1 MANQKIVIDARIDRK
16 AAQADLKALKAD
28 VANTA
33 KQIASLDRQITT
45 ASNKHLKLADDL
57 KTAQEAAASTQEAI
71 EEIGR
76 KIDLSKQYE
85 ALRGQNEEL
94 TATLSNQ
101 DQTVERLTADYKAFL
116 AARDKMGD
124 NFTPEQAAASE
135 AVNANYKSR
144 IAAAQT
150 AADATAAQLE
160 QVNQQM
166 DALHNQGVGMTDPED
181 VKRLE
186 ALNAQLDKQKAK
198 AAAVDEA
205 YKKQSA
211 TVAGLQNQQAALTA
225 TLQSQQAAVSR
236 QQKLAGSLP
245 TASSSKSG
253 DGAITT
259 TTQRIKAASKAAT
272 YFGSR
277 LRQLVVGALIFN
289 LISKALTTLVNGM
302 GTAILKTNGV
312 QQAFAQLKGSAATAA
327 AGLASALAPVITWL
341 INLINSLL
349 NAFIR
354 LISLI
359 TGKSIGAMKKQ
370 GKAISATGSAAKKA
384 SGELAKFDELDVL
397 NKNDSGGGGGSGISP
412 DFSGIDESVNAL
424 SDRMKELLD
433 KFKEGFKKGFGDAG
447 EGLKNIKDD
456 LAKIGAILKEI
467 WTDPEVSAAVKRFT
481 DTCAYALGEVVG
493 AAASIGVSIA
503 ENLVGGLARYLE
515 RNKEFLK
522 GILANAFNLGADIVG
537 LFGDFAAAVAV
548 VFRSLGSE
556 GAKQLTS
563 GFIGIF
569 ANSALGMV
577 QTMEQIG
584 YALAKPLMQPFIDN
598 AEKIREVFSNFF
610 AAIAPFFV
618 GISDGIANFY
628 AALGNLYNEVIRPL
642 IDGLAEFNSSILGSL
657 LDKLNAFLESLTG
670 LADPLHSVG
679 EAIGFLVGA
688 FGTAFAVVS
697 AGAAVFGVLKTAVSL
712 AAAAFGGL
720 QAAAGLVSAAVGFLA
735 SPFGIAVAAI
745 GAAIAA
751 GVLLYQNWD
760 MAKDKVQGLID
771 TIQPAFAAIKT
782 AALNL
787 ATAVEETWTT
797 YVVPVLDSAKTAI
810 QSLWEIVI
818 QFWEGIVYPII
829 QEIMAVILEL
839 WNDSLKPLWDK
850 ITDLVQ
856 SVIALVQVLCQWVV
870 SIIAA
875 IVQAVLELWNQVLAP
890 LISWLLATFGPVFKD
905 VFNAIGTVVKTIIK
919 VICDKIDMALTALK
933 GIIDFLTG
941 VFKGDWE
948 GAWNAIKQIFF
959 GVFDSLHK
967 KAADVLNGIKER
979 VGNVVQGVKG
989 LVSGLGDL
997 GGAIANKVSSAW
1009 NAVTSGSPAQQSMEA
1024 PLASL
1029 PVPALARG
1037 AVIPPNR
1044 RFLAMLGDQTNG
1056 TNVEAPLETI
1066 QEALAEVLA
1075 AQGGQDI
1082 TIRFAGDLAQL
1093 VRLLNPYIDKENN
1106 RRGARLVSGGVY

>member
-277 LRQLVVGALIFN
+277 LRQLVAGALIFN
-289 LISKALTTLVNGM
+289 LISKALTALVNEM

-312 QQAFAQLKGSAATAA
+312 QKAFAQLKGSAATAA

-359 TGKSIGAMKKQ
+359 TGKSIGVMKKQ

-397 NKNDSGGGGGSGISP
+397 NKNDSGGGGSGISP

-618 GISDGIANFY
+618 SISDGIANFY
-628 AALGNLYNEVIRPL
+628 AALGNLYNEVIKPL

-670 LADPLHSVG
+670 LADPLHIAG

-688 FGTAFAVVS
+688 FG
-697 AGAAVFGVLKTAVSL
+697 
-712 AAAAFGGL
+712 GL
-720 QAAAGLVSAAVGFLA
+720 QVAAGFVSAAVGFLA

-870 SIIAA
+870 AIIAA

-967 KAADVLNGIKER
+967 KAADVLNGIKEL
-979 VGNVVQGVKG
+979 VGNVVQGVKD

-1037 AVIPPNR
+1037 AVIPPNH

>member
-57 KTAQEAAASTQEAI
+57 KIAQEAAASTQEAI

-198 AAAVDEA
+198 AAAVDEE

-302 GTAILKTNGV
+302 STAILKTDGV
-312 QQAFAQLKGSAATAA
+312 RQAFAQLKGSAATAA

-397 NKNDSGGGGGSGISP
+397 NKNDSGGGGSGISP

-628 AALGNLYNEVIRPL
+628 AALGNLYNEVIKPL

-670 LADPLHSVG
+670 LADPLHIAG

-688 FGTAFAVVS
+688 FG
-697 AGAAVFGVLKTAVSL
+697 
-712 AAAAFGGL
+712 GL
-720 QAAAGLVSAAVGFLA
+720 QVAAGFVSAAVGFLA

-870 SIIAA
+870 AIIAA

-967 KAADVLNGIKER
+967 KAADVLNGIKEL
-979 VGNVVQGVKG
+979 VGNVVQGVKD

-1037 AVIPPNR
+1037 AVIPPNH

>member
-135 AVNANYKSR
+135 AVNANYKSC

-272 YFGSR
+272 YFGRR
-277 LRQLVVGALIFN
+277 LRQLVAGALIFN
-289 LISKALTTLVNGM
+289 LISKALTALVNEM

-312 QQAFAQLKGSAATAA
+312 QKAFAQLKGSAATAA

-359 TGKSIGAMKKQ
+359 TGKSIGVMKKQ

-397 NKNDSGGGGGSGISP
+397 NKNDSGGGGSGISP
-412 DFSGIDESVNAL
+412 DFSGIDEIVNAL

-628 AALGNLYNEVIRPL
+628 AALGNLYNEVIKPL

-670 LADPLHSVG
+670 LADPLHIAG

-688 FGTAFAVVS
+688 FG
-697 AGAAVFGVLKTAVSL
+697 
-712 AAAAFGGL
+712 GL
-720 QAAAGLVSAAVGFLA
+720 RVAAGFVSAAVGFLT

-760 MAKDKVQGLID
+760 RVKDKVQGLID

-810 QSLWEIVI
+810 QSLWKIVI
-818 QFWEGIVYPII
+818 QFWEVIVYPII

-870 SIIAA
+870 AIIAA
-875 IVQAVLELWNQVLAP
+875 IVQAGLELWNQVLAP

-919 VICDKIDMALTALK
+919 VICDKIDRALTALK

-979 VGNVVQGVKG
+979 VGNVVQGVKD

-1037 AVIPPNR
+1037 AVIPPNH

>member
-277 LRQLVVGALIFN
+277 LRQLVAGALIFN
-289 LISKALTTLVNGM
+289 LISKALTALVNEM

-397 NKNDSGGGGGSGISP
+397 NKNDSGGGGGGIAP
-412 DFSGIDESVNAL
+412 DFSGIDETANAL

-456 LAKIGAILKEI
+456 LAKIGASLKEI

-628 AALGNLYNEVIRPL
+628 AALGNLYNEVIKPL

-670 LADPLHSVG
+670 LADPLHIAG

-688 FGTAFAVVS
+688 FG
-697 AGAAVFGVLKTAVSL
+697 
-712 AAAAFGGL
+712 GL
-720 QAAAGLVSAAVGFLA
+720 QVAAGFVSAAVGFLA

-870 SIIAA
+870 AIIAA

-967 KAADVLNGIKER
+967 KAADVLNGIKEL
-979 VGNVVQGVKG
+979 VGNVVQGVKD

>member
-277 LRQLVVGALIFN
+277 LRQLVAGALIFN
-289 LISKALTTLVNGM
+289 LISKALTALVNEM

-312 QQAFAQLKGSAATAA
+312 QKAFAQLKGSAATAA

-359 TGKSIGAMKKQ
+359 TGKSIGVMKKQ

-397 NKNDSGGGGGSGISP
+397 NKNDSGGGGSGISP

-628 AALGNLYNEVIRPL
+628 AALGNLYNEVIKPL

-670 LADPLHSVG
+670 LADPLHIAG

-688 FGTAFAVVS
+688 FG
-697 AGAAVFGVLKTAVSL
+697 
-712 AAAAFGGL
+712 GL
-720 QAAAGLVSAAVGFLA
+720 QVAAGFVSAAVGFLA

-870 SIIAA
+870 AIIAA

-967 KAADVLNGIKER
+967 KAADVLNRIKEL
-979 VGNVVQGVKG
+979 VGNVVQGVKD
-989 LVSGLGDL
+989 LVGGLGDL

-1037 AVIPPNR
+1037 AVIPPNH

-1056 TNVEAPLETI
+1056 TNVEAPPETI

-1075 AQGGQDI
+1075 AQGGQNI

>member
-211 TVAGLQNQQAALTA
+211 TVAGLQNQQTALTA

-272 YFGSR
+272 YFGRR

-359 TGKSIGAMKKQ
+359 TGKSIGVMKKQ

-397 NKNDSGGGGGSGISP
+397 NKNDSGGGGSGIAP
-412 DFSGIDESVNAL
+412 DFSGIDETANAL

-481 DTCAYALGEVVG
+481 DTCTYALGEVVG

-628 AALGNLYNEVIRPL
+628 AALGNLYNEVIKPL

-670 LADPLHSVG
+670 LADPLHIAG

-688 FGTAFAVVS
+688 FG
-697 AGAAVFGVLKTAVSL
+697 
-712 AAAAFGGL
+712 GL
-720 QAAAGLVSAAVGFLA
+720 QVAAGFVSAAVGFLT

-771 TIQPAFAAIKT
+771 TIQPVFAAIKT

-870 SIIAA
+870 AIIAA
-875 IVQAVLELWNQVLAP
+875 IVQAVLEFWNQVLAP

-933 GIIDFLTG
+933 GIIDFLTS

-967 KAADVLNGIKER
+967 KAADVLNGIKEL
-979 VGNVVQGVKG
+979 VGNVVQGVKD

-1037 AVIPPNR
+1037 AVIPPNH

>member
-211 TVAGLQNQQAALTA
+211 TVAGLQNQQTALTA

-253 DGAITT
+253 DEAITT

-397 NKNDSGGGGGSGISP
+397 NKNDSGGGGSGISP

-618 GISDGIANFY
+618 GISDGIADFY

-679 EAIGFLVGA
+679 EVIGFLVGA
-688 FGTAFAVVS
+688 FG
-697 AGAAVFGVLKTAVSL
+697 
-712 AAAAFGGL
+712 GL
-720 QAAAGLVSAAVGFLA
+720 QVAAGFVAAAVGFLA

-870 SIIAA
+870 AIIAA

-967 KAADVLNGIKER
+967 KAADVLNGIKEL
-979 VGNVVQGVKG
+979 VGNVVQGVKD

-1037 AVIPPNR
+1037 AVIPPNH

-1075 AQGGQDI
+1075 AQGGQEI

-1093 VRLLNPYIDKENN
+1093 VRLLKPYIDKENN

>member
-277 LRQLVVGALIFN
+277 LRQLVAGALIFN
-289 LISKALTTLVNGM
+289 LISKALTALVNEM

-397 NKNDSGGGGGSGISP
+397 NKNDSGGGGSGISP

-618 GISDGIANFY
+618 GISDGIADFY
-628 AALGNLYNEVIRPL
+628 AALGNLYNEVIKPL

-670 LADPLHSVG
+670 LADPLHIAG

-688 FGTAFAVVS
+688 FG
-697 AGAAVFGVLKTAVSL
+697 
-712 AAAAFGGL
+712 GL
-720 QAAAGLVSAAVGFLA
+720 QVAAGFVSAAVGFLA

-870 SIIAA
+870 AIIAA

-967 KAADVLNGIKER
+967 KAADVLNGIKEL
-979 VGNVVQGVKG
+979 VGNVVQGVKD

-1037 AVIPPNR
+1037 AVIPPNH

-1075 AQGGQDI
+1075 AQGGQEI

-1093 VRLLNPYIDKENN
+1093 VRLLSPYIDKENN

>member
-76 KIDLSKQYE
+76 KIDLSRQYE

-211 TVAGLQNQQAALTA
+211 TVAGLQNQQTALTA

-397 NKNDSGGGGGSGISP
+397 NKNDSGGGGSGISP

-515 RNKEFLK
+515 RNKDFLK

-618 GISDGIANFY
+618 GISDGIADFY
-628 AALGNLYNEVIRPL
+628 AALGNLYNEVIKPL

-670 LADPLHSVG
+670 LADPLHIAG

-688 FGTAFAVVS
+688 FG
-697 AGAAVFGVLKTAVSL
+697 
-712 AAAAFGGL
+712 GL
-720 QAAAGLVSAAVGFLA
+720 QVAAGFVSAAVGFLA

-870 SIIAA
+870 AIIAA

-967 KAADVLNGIKER
+967 KAADVLNGIKEL
-979 VGNVVQGVKG
+979 VGNVVQGVKD

-1037 AVIPPNR
+1037 AVIPPNH

>member
-211 TVAGLQNQQAALTA
+211 TVAGLQNQQTALTA

-253 DGAITT
+253 DEAITT

-289 LISKALTTLVNGM
+289 LISKALTALVNEM

-397 NKNDSGGGGGSGISP
+397 NKNDSGGGGSGISP

-618 GISDGIANFY
+618 GISDGIADFY
-628 AALGNLYNEVIRPL
+628 TALGNLYNEVIKPL
-642 IDGLAEFNSSILGSL
+642 IDGLAEFNSNILGSL

-670 LADPLHSVG
+670 LADPLHIAG

-688 FGTAFAVVS
+688 FG
-697 AGAAVFGVLKTAVSL
+697 
-712 AAAAFGGL
+712 GL
-720 QAAAGLVSAAVGFLA
+720 QVAAGFVSAAVGFLA

-870 SIIAA
+870 AIIAA

-933 GIIDFLTG
+933 GIIDFLTS

-967 KAADVLNGIKER
+967 KAADVLNGIKEL
-979 VGNVVQGVKG
+979 VGNVVQGVKD

-1037 AVIPPNR
+1037 AVIPPNH

>member
-198 AAAVDEA
+198 AAVDEA

-277 LRQLVVGALIFN
+277 LRQLVAGALIFN
-289 LISKALTTLVNGM
+289 LISKALTALVNEM

-312 QQAFAQLKGSAATAA
+312 QKAFAQLKGSAATAA

-359 TGKSIGAMKKQ
+359 TGKSIGVMKKQ

-397 NKNDSGGGGGSGISP
+397 NKNDSGGGGSGISP

-628 AALGNLYNEVIRPL
+628 AALGNLYNEVIKPL

-670 LADPLHSVG
+670 LADPLHIAG

-688 FGTAFAVVS
+688 FG
-697 AGAAVFGVLKTAVSL
+697 
-712 AAAAFGGL
+712 GL
-720 QAAAGLVSAAVGFLA
+720 QVAAGFVSAAVGFLA

-870 SIIAA
+870 AIIAA

-967 KAADVLNGIKER
+967 KAADVLNGIKEL
-979 VGNVVQGVKG
+979 VGNVVQGVKD

-1037 AVIPPNR
+1037 AVIPPNH

>member
-45 ASNKHLKLADDL
+45 ASNTHLKLADDL

-85 ALRGQNEEL
+85 ALRGQNEDL

-277 LRQLVVGALIFN
+277 LRQLVAGALIFN
-289 LISKALTTLVNGM
+289 LISKALTALVNEM

-312 QQAFAQLKGSAATAA
+312 RQAFAQLKGSAATAA

-397 NKNDSGGGGGSGISP
+397 NKNDSGGGGGIAP
-412 DFSGIDESVNAL
+412 DFSGIDETANAL

-670 LADPLHSVG
+670 LADPLHSIG

-760 MAKDKVQGLID
+760 MAKDKVQGLIN
-771 TIQPAFAAIKT
+771 TIQPAFAAIQT

-787 ATAVEETWTT
+787 ATAVEETWAT

-870 SIIAA
+870 AIIAA

-967 KAADVLNGIKER
+967 KAADVLNGIKEL
-979 VGNVVQGVKG
+979 VGNVVQGVKD

-1037 AVIPPNR
+1037 AVIPPNH

>member
-277 LRQLVVGALIFN
+277 LRHLVAGALIFN
-289 LISKALTTLVNGM
+289 LISKALTALVNEM

-312 QQAFAQLKGSAATAA
+312 QKAFAQLKGSAATAA

-359 TGKSIGAMKKQ
+359 TGKSIGVMKKQ

-397 NKNDSGGGGGSGISP
+397 NKNDSGGGGSGISP

-628 AALGNLYNEVIRPL
+628 AALGNLYNEVIKPL

-670 LADPLHSVG
+670 LADPLHIAG

-688 FGTAFAVVS
+688 FG
-697 AGAAVFGVLKTAVSL
+697 
-712 AAAAFGGL
+712 GL
-720 QAAAGLVSAAVGFLA
+720 QVAAGFVSAAVGFLA

-870 SIIAA
+870 AIIAA

-967 KAADVLNGIKER
+967 KAADVLNGIKEL
-979 VGNVVQGVKG
+979 VGNVVQGVKD

-1037 AVIPPNR
+1037 AVIPPNH

>member
-277 LRQLVVGALIFN
+277 LRQLVAGALIFN
-289 LISKALTTLVNGM
+289 LISKALTALVNEM

-349 NAFIR
+349 NTFIR

-397 NKNDSGGGGGSGISP
+397 NKNDSGGGGSGIAP
-412 DFSGIDESVNAL
+412 DFSGIDETANAL

-628 AALGNLYNEVIRPL
+628 AALGNLYNEVIKPL

-670 LADPLHSVG
+670 LADPLHIAG

-688 FGTAFAVVS
+688 FG
-697 AGAAVFGVLKTAVSL
+697 
-712 AAAAFGGL
+712 GL
-720 QAAAGLVSAAVGFLA
+720 QVAAGFVSAAVGFLA

-760 MAKDKVQGLID
+760 MVKDKVQGLID

-870 SIIAA
+870 AIIAA

-967 KAADVLNGIKER
+967 KAADVLNGIKEL
-979 VGNVVQGVKG
+979 VGNVVQGVKD

-1037 AVIPPNR
+1037 AVIPPNH

>member
-277 LRQLVVGALIFN
+277 LRQLVAGALIFN
-289 LISKALTTLVNGM
+289 LISKALTALVNEM

-397 NKNDSGGGGGSGISP
+397 NKNDSGGGGSGIAP
-412 DFSGIDESVNAL
+412 DFSGIDETANAL

-522 GILANAFNLGADIVG
+522 GILANAFNLGADIAG

-628 AALGNLYNEVIRPL
+628 AALGNLYNEVIKPL

-679 EAIGFLVGA
+679 EVIGFLVGA
-688 FGTAFAVVS
+688 FG
-697 AGAAVFGVLKTAVSL
+697 
-712 AAAAFGGL
+712 GL
-720 QAAAGLVSAAVGFLA
+720 QVAAGFVSAAVGFLA

-870 SIIAA
+870 AIIAA

-967 KAADVLNGIKER
+967 KAADVLNGIKEL
-979 VGNVVQGVKG
+979 VGNVVQGVKD
-989 LVSGLGDL
+989 LVGGLGDL

-1037 AVIPPNR
+1037 AVIPPNH

>member
-198 AAAVDEA
+198 AAVVDEA

-277 LRQLVVGALIFN
+277 LRQLVAGALIFN
-289 LISKALTTLVNGM
+289 LISKALTALVNEM

-312 QQAFAQLKGSAATAA
+312 QKAFAQLKGSAATAA

-359 TGKSIGAMKKQ
+359 TGKSIGVMKKQ

-397 NKNDSGGGGGSGISP
+397 NKNDSGGGGSGISP

-628 AALGNLYNEVIRPL
+628 AALGNLYNEVIKPL

-670 LADPLHSVG
+670 LADPLHIAG

-688 FGTAFAVVS
+688 FG
-697 AGAAVFGVLKTAVSL
+697 
-712 AAAAFGGL
+712 GL
-720 QAAAGLVSAAVGFLA
+720 QVAAGFVSAAVGFLA

-870 SIIAA
+870 AIIAA

-967 KAADVLNGIKER
+967 KAADVLNGIKEL
-979 VGNVVQGVKG
+979 VGNVVQGVKD

-1037 AVIPPNR
+1037 AVIPPNH

>member
-277 LRQLVVGALIFN
+277 LRQLVAGALIFN
-289 LISKALTTLVNGM
+289 LISKALTALVNEM

-312 QQAFAQLKGSAATAA
+312 QKAFAQLKGSAATAA

-359 TGKSIGAMKKQ
+359 TGKSIGVMKKQ

-397 NKNDSGGGGGSGISP
+397 NKNDSGGGGSGISP

-628 AALGNLYNEVIRPL
+628 AALGNLYNEVIKPL

-670 LADPLHSVG
+670 LADPLHIAG

-688 FGTAFAVVS
+688 FG
-697 AGAAVFGVLKTAVSL
+697 
-712 AAAAFGGL
+712 GL
-720 QAAAGLVSAAVGFLA
+720 QVAAGFVSAAVGFLA

-870 SIIAA
+870 AIIAA

-967 KAADVLNGIKER
+967 KAADVLNGIKEL
-979 VGNVVQGVKG
+979 VGNVVQGVKD

-1037 AVIPPNR
+1037 AVIPPNH

>member
-211 TVAGLQNQQAALTA
+211 TVAGLQNQQTTLTA

-253 DGAITT
+253 DEAITT

-302 GTAILKTNGV
+302 GTAILKTDGV
-312 QQAFAQLKGSAATAA
+312 RQAFAQLKGSAATAA

-397 NKNDSGGGGGSGISP
+397 NKNDSGGGGSGISP

-456 LAKIGAILKEI
+456 LAKIGALLKEI

-628 AALGNLYNEVIRPL
+628 AALGNLYNEVIKPL

-670 LADPLHSVG
+670 LADPLHIAG

-688 FGTAFAVVS
+688 FG
-697 AGAAVFGVLKTAVSL
+697 
-712 AAAAFGGL
+712 GL
-720 QAAAGLVSAAVGFLA
+720 QVAARFVSAAVGFLA

-870 SIIAA
+870 AIIAA

-919 VICDKIDMALTALK
+919 KICDKIDMALTALK

-979 VGNVVQGVKG
+979 VGNVVQGVKD

-1037 AVIPPNR
+1037 AVIPPNH

>member
-94 TATLSNQ
+94 TATLSSQ

-211 TVAGLQNQQAALTA
+211 TVAGLQNQQTTLTA

-253 DGAITT
+253 DEAITT

-302 GTAILKTNGV
+302 GTAILKTDGV
-312 QQAFAQLKGSAATAA
+312 RQAFAQLKGSAATAA

-397 NKNDSGGGGGSGISP
+397 NKNDSGGGGSGISP

-456 LAKIGAILKEI
+456 LAKIGALLKEI

-628 AALGNLYNEVIRPL
+628 AALGNLYNEVIKPL

-670 LADPLHSVG
+670 LADPLHIAG

-688 FGTAFAVVS
+688 FG
-697 AGAAVFGVLKTAVSL
+697 
-712 AAAAFGGL
+712 GL
-720 QAAAGLVSAAVGFLA
+720 QVAAGFVSAAVGFLA

-771 TIQPAFAAIKT
+771 AIQPAFAAIKT

-870 SIIAA
+870 AIIAA

-967 KAADVLNGIKER
+967 KAADVLNGIKEL
-979 VGNVVQGVKG
+979 VGNVVQGVKD

-1037 AVIPPNR
+1037 AVIPPNH

-1075 AQGGQDI
+1075 AQGGQEI

>member
-211 TVAGLQNQQAALTA
+211 TVAGLQNQQTALTA

-397 NKNDSGGGGGSGISP
+397 NKNDSGGGGSGISP

-537 LFGDFAAAVAV
+537 MFGDFAAAVAV

-628 AALGNLYNEVIRPL
+628 AALGNLYNEVIKPL

-670 LADPLHSVG
+670 LADPLHIAG

-688 FGTAFAVVS
+688 FG
-697 AGAAVFGVLKTAVSL
+697 
-712 AAAAFGGL
+712 GL
-720 QAAAGLVSAAVGFLA
+720 QVAAGFVSAAVGFLA

-760 MAKDKVQGLID
+760 MVKDKVQGLID

-870 SIIAA
+870 AIIAA

-967 KAADVLNGIKER
+967 KAADVLNGIKEL
-979 VGNVVQGVKG
+979 VGNVVQGVKD
-989 LVSGLGDL
+989 LVNGLGDL

-1037 AVIPPNR
+1037 AVIPPNH

>member
-1 MANQKIVIDARIDRK
+1 M
-16 AAQADLKALKAD
+16 
-28 VANTA
+28 
-33 KQIASLDRQITT
+33 
-45 ASNKHLKLADDL
+45 
-57 KTAQEAAASTQEAI
+57 
-71 EEIGR
+71 
-76 KIDLSKQYE
+76 
-85 ALRGQNEEL
+85 
-94 TATLSNQ
+94 
-101 DQTVERLTADYKAFL
+101 
-116 AARDKMGD
+116 
-124 NFTPEQAAASE
+124 
-135 AVNANYKSR
+135 
-144 IAAAQT
+144 
-150 AADATAAQLE
+150 
-160 QVNQQM
+160 
-166 DALHNQGVGMTDPED
+166 
-181 VKRLE
+181 
-186 ALNAQLDKQKAK
+186 
-198 AAAVDEA
+198 
-205 YKKQSA
+205 
-211 TVAGLQNQQAALTA
+211 
-225 TLQSQQAAVSR
+225 
-236 QQKLAGSLP
+236 
-245 TASSSKSG
+245 
-253 DGAITT
+253 
-259 TTQRIKAASKAAT
+259 
-272 YFGSR
+272 
-277 LRQLVVGALIFN
+277 VGALIFN

-312 QQAFAQLKGSAATAA
+312 RQAFAQLKGSAATAA

-397 NKNDSGGGGGSGISP
+397 NKNDSGGGGSGISP

-628 AALGNLYNEVIRPL
+628 AALGNLYNEVIKPL

-670 LADPLHSVG
+670 LADPLHIAG
-679 EAIGFLVGA
+679 EAIGSLVGA
-688 FGTAFAVVS
+688 FG
-697 AGAAVFGVLKTAVSL
+697 
-712 AAAAFGGL
+712 GL
-720 QAAAGLVSAAVGFLA
+720 QVAAGFVSAAVGFLA

-870 SIIAA
+870 AIIAA

-933 GIIDFLTG
+933 GIIDFLTS

-979 VGNVVQGVKG
+979 VGNVVQGVKD

-1037 AVIPPNR
+1037 AVIPPNH

>member
-57 KTAQEAAASTQEAI
+57 KTAQEATASTQEAI

-211 TVAGLQNQQAALTA
+211 TVAGLQNQQTTLTA

-253 DGAITT
+253 DEAITT

-277 LRQLVVGALIFN
+277 LRQLVAGALIFN
-289 LISKALTTLVNGM
+289 LISKALTALVNEM

-397 NKNDSGGGGGSGISP
+397 NKNDSGGGGSGIAP
-412 DFSGIDESVNAL
+412 DFSGIDETANAL

-618 GISDGIANFY
+618 GISDGIADFY
-628 AALGNLYNEVIRPL
+628 AALGNLYNEVIKPL

-679 EAIGFLVGA
+679 EVIGFLVGA
-688 FGTAFAVVS
+688 FG
-697 AGAAVFGVLKTAVSL
+697 
-712 AAAAFGGL
+712 GL
-720 QAAAGLVSAAVGFLA
+720 QVAAGFVSAAVGFLA

-760 MAKDKVQGLID
+760 MVKDKVQGLID

-870 SIIAA
+870 AIIAA

-933 GIIDFLTG
+933 GIIDFLTS

-967 KAADVLNGIKER
+967 KAADVLNGIKEL
-979 VGNVVQGVKG
+979 VGNVVQGVKD
-989 LVSGLGDL
+989 LVGGLGDL

-1037 AVIPPNR
+1037 AVIPPNH

-1075 AQGGQDI
+1075 AQGGQEI

>member
-277 LRQLVVGALIFN
+277 LRQLVAGALIFN
-289 LISKALTTLVNGM
+289 LISKALTALVNEM

-354 LISLI
+354 LISFI

-397 NKNDSGGGGGSGISP
+397 NKNDSGGGGSGIAP
-412 DFSGIDESVNAL
+412 DFSGIDETANAL

-522 GILANAFNLGADIVG
+522 GILANAFNLGADIAG

-628 AALGNLYNEVIRPL
+628 AALGNLYNEVIKPL

-679 EAIGFLVGA
+679 EVIGFLVGA
-688 FGTAFAVVS
+688 FG
-697 AGAAVFGVLKTAVSL
+697 
-712 AAAAFGGL
+712 GL
-720 QAAAGLVSAAVGFLA
+720 QVAAGFVSAAVGFLA

-870 SIIAA
+870 AIIAA

-933 GIIDFLTG
+933 GIIDFLTS

-967 KAADVLNGIKER
+967 KAADVLNGIKEL
-979 VGNVVQGVKG
+979 VGNVVQGVKD
-989 LVSGLGDL
+989 LVGGLGDL

-1037 AVIPPNR
+1037 AVIPPNH

-1082 TIRFAGDLAQL
+1082 TIHFAGDLAQL

>member
-397 NKNDSGGGGGSGISP
+397 NKNDSGGGGSGIAP
-412 DFSGIDESVNAL
+412 DFSGIDETANAL

-584 YALAKPLMQPFIDN
+584 YALTKPLMQPFIDN

-628 AALGNLYNEVIRPL
+628 AALGNLYNEVIKPL

-670 LADPLHSVG
+670 LADPLHIAG

-688 FGTAFAVVS
+688 FG
-697 AGAAVFGVLKTAVSL
+697 
-712 AAAAFGGL
+712 GL
-720 QAAAGLVSAAVGFLA
+720 QVAAGFVSAAVGFLA

-870 SIIAA
+870 AIIAA

-967 KAADVLNGIKER
+967 KAADVLNGIKEL
-979 VGNVVQGVKG
+979 VGNVVQGVKD
-989 LVSGLGDL
+989 LVNGLGDL

-1037 AVIPPNR
+1037 AVIPPNH

>member
-211 TVAGLQNQQAALTA
+211 TVAGLQNQQTALTA

-253 DGAITT
+253 DEAITT

-397 NKNDSGGGGGSGISP
+397 NKNDSGGGGSGISP

-503 ENLVGGLARYLE
+503 EKLVGGLARYLE

-577 QTMEQIG
+577 QTREQIG

-618 GISDGIANFY
+618 GISDGIADFY
-628 AALGNLYNEVIRPL
+628 AALGNLYNEVIKPL

-688 FGTAFAVVS
+688 FAV
-697 AGAAVFGVLKTAVSL
+697 
-712 AAAAFGGL
+712 
-720 QAAAGLVSAAVGFLA
+720 VSAAVGLLA

-870 SIIAA
+870 AIIAA

-979 VGNVVQGVKG
+979 VGNVVQGVKD
-989 LVSGLGDL
+989 LVNGLGDL

>member
-277 LRQLVVGALIFN
+277 LRQLVAGALIFN
-289 LISKALTTLVNGM
+289 LISKALTALVNEM

-312 QQAFAQLKGSAATAA
+312 QKAFAQLKGSAATAA

-359 TGKSIGAMKKQ
+359 TGKSIGVMKKQ

-397 NKNDSGGGGGSGISP
+397 NKNDSGGGGSGISP

-628 AALGNLYNEVIRPL
+628 AALGNLYNEVIKPL

-670 LADPLHSVG
+670 LADPLHIAG

-688 FGTAFAVVS
+688 FG
-697 AGAAVFGVLKTAVSL
+697 
-712 AAAAFGGL
+712 GL
-720 QAAAGLVSAAVGFLA
+720 QVAAGFVSAAVGFLA

-870 SIIAA
+870 AIIAT

-967 KAADVLNGIKER
+967 KAADVLNGIKEL
-979 VGNVVQGVKG
+979 VGNVVQGVKD

-1037 AVIPPNR
+1037 AVIPPNH

>member
-57 KTAQEAAASTQEAI
+57 KTAQEAAASTQKAI

-211 TVAGLQNQQAALTA
+211 TVAGLQNQQTALTA

-253 DGAITT
+253 DEAITT

-397 NKNDSGGGGGSGISP
+397 NKNDSGGGGSGIAP
-412 DFSGIDESVNAL
+412 DFSGIDETANAL

-628 AALGNLYNEVIRPL
+628 AALGNLYNEVIKPL

-670 LADPLHSVG
+670 LADPLHIAG

-688 FGTAFAVVS
+688 FG
-697 AGAAVFGVLKTAVSL
+697 
-712 AAAAFGGL
+712 GL
-720 QAAAGLVSAAVGFLA
+720 QVAAGFVSAAVGFLA

-870 SIIAA
+870 AIIAA

-967 KAADVLNGIKER
+967 KAADVLNGIKEL
-979 VGNVVQGVKG
+979 VGNVVQGVKD

-1037 AVIPPNR
+1037 AVIPPNH

>member
-277 LRQLVVGALIFN
+277 LRQLVAGALIFN
-289 LISKALTTLVNGM
+289 LISKALTALVNEM

-397 NKNDSGGGGGSGISP
+397 NKNDSGGGGSGIAP
-412 DFSGIDESVNAL
+412 DFSGIDETANAL

-522 GILANAFNLGADIVG
+522 GILANAFNLGADIAG

-628 AALGNLYNEVIRPL
+628 AALGNLYNEVIKPL

-679 EAIGFLVGA
+679 EVIGFLVGA
-688 FGTAFAVVS
+688 FG
-697 AGAAVFGVLKTAVSL
+697 
-712 AAAAFGGL
+712 GL
-720 QAAAGLVSAAVGFLA
+720 QVAAGFVSAAVGFLA

-870 SIIAA
+870 AIIAA

-933 GIIDFLTG
+933 GIIDFLTS

-967 KAADVLNGIKER
+967 KAADVLNGIKEL
-979 VGNVVQGVKG
+979 VGNVVQGVKD
-989 LVSGLGDL
+989 LVGGLGDL

-1037 AVIPPNR
+1037 AVIPPNH

-1075 AQGGQDI
+1075 AQGGQEI

-1093 VRLLNPYIDKENN
+1093 VRLLSPYIDKENN

>member
-277 LRQLVVGALIFN
+277 LRQLVAGALIFN
-289 LISKALTTLVNGM
+289 LISKALTALVNEM

-397 NKNDSGGGGGSGISP
+397 NKNDSGGGGSGISP

-456 LAKIGAILKEI
+456 LAKIGALLKEI

-610 AAIAPFFV
+610 AAIAPFLWV
-618 GISDGIANFY
+618 SRMASRTSTRHSGTCTT
-628 AALGNLYNEVIRPL
+628 R
-642 IDGLAEFNSSILGSL
+642 SSSL
-657 LDKLNAFLESLTG
+657 
-670 LADPLHSVG
+670 
-679 EAIGFLVGA
+679 
-688 FGTAFAVVS
+688 
-697 AGAAVFGVLKTAVSL
+697 
-712 AAAAFGGL
+712 
-720 QAAAGLVSAAVGFLA
+720 
-735 SPFGIAVAAI
+735 
-745 GAAIAA
+745 
-751 GVLLYQNWD
+751 
-760 MAKDKVQGLID
+760 
-771 TIQPAFAAIKT
+771 
-782 AALNL
+782 
-787 ATAVEETWTT
+787 
-797 YVVPVLDSAKTAI
+797 
-810 QSLWEIVI
+810 
-818 QFWEGIVYPII
+818 
-829 QEIMAVILEL
+829 
-839 WNDSLKPLWDK
+839 
-850 ITDLVQ
+850 
-856 SVIALVQVLCQWVV
+856 
-870 SIIAA
+870 
-875 IVQAVLELWNQVLAP
+875 
-890 LISWLLATFGPVFKD
+890 
-905 VFNAIGTVVKTIIK
+905 
-919 VICDKIDMALTALK
+919 
-933 GIIDFLTG
+933 
-941 VFKGDWE
+941 
-948 GAWNAIKQIFF
+948 
-959 GVFDSLHK
+959 
-967 KAADVLNGIKER
+967 
-979 VGNVVQGVKG
+979 
-989 LVSGLGDL
+989 
-997 GGAIANKVSSAW
+997 
-1009 NAVTSGSPAQQSMEA
+1009 
-1024 PLASL
+1024 
-1029 PVPALARG
+1029 
-1037 AVIPPNR
+1037 
-1044 RFLAMLGDQTNG
+1044 
-1056 TNVEAPLETI
+1056 
-1066 QEALAEVLA
+1066 
-1075 AQGGQDI
+1075 
-1082 TIRFAGDLAQL
+1082 
-1093 VRLLNPYIDKENN
+1093 
-1106 RRGARLVSGGVY
+1106 

>member
-277 LRQLVVGALIFN
+277 LRQLVAGALIFN
-289 LISKALTTLVNGM
+289 LISKALTALVNEM

-312 QQAFAQLKGSAATAA
+312 QKAFAQLKGSAATAA

-359 TGKSIGAMKKQ
+359 TGKSIGVMKKQ

-397 NKNDSGGGGGSGISP
+397 NKNDSGGGGSGISP

-628 AALGNLYNEVIRPL
+628 AALGNLYNEVIKPL

-670 LADPLHSVG
+670 LADPLHIAG

-688 FGTAFAVVS
+688 FG
-697 AGAAVFGVLKTAVSL
+697 
-712 AAAAFGGL
+712 GL
-720 QAAAGLVSAAVGFLA
+720 QVAAGFVSAAVGFLA

-870 SIIAA
+870 AIIAA

-979 VGNVVQGVKG
+979 VGNVVQGVKD

-1037 AVIPPNR
+1037 AVIPPNH

>member
-277 LRQLVVGALIFN
+277 LRQLVAGALIFN
-289 LISKALTTLVNGM
+289 LISKALTALVNEM

-397 NKNDSGGGGGSGISP
+397 NKNDSGGGGSGISP

-569 ANSALGMV
+569 ANSALGLV
-577 QTMEQIG
+577 QTVEQIG

-618 GISDGIANFY
+618 GISDGIADFY
-628 AALGNLYNEVIRPL
+628 AALGNLYNEVIKPL

-688 FGTAFAVVS
+688 LAV
-697 AGAAVFGVLKTAVSL
+697 
-712 AAAAFGGL
+712 
-720 QAAAGLVSAAVGFLA
+720 VSAAVGFLA

-771 TIQPAFAAIKT
+771 AIQPAFAAIKT

-967 KAADVLNGIKER
+967 KAADVLNGIKEL
-979 VGNVVQGVKG
+979 VGNVVQGVKD

>member
-277 LRQLVVGALIFN
+277 LRQLVAGALIFN

-397 NKNDSGGGGGSGISP
+397 NKNDSGGGGSGISP

-628 AALGNLYNEVIRPL
+628 AALGNLYNEVIKPL

-670 LADPLHSVG
+670 LADPLHIAG

-688 FGTAFAVVS
+688 FG
-697 AGAAVFGVLKTAVSL
+697 
-712 AAAAFGGL
+712 GL
-720 QAAAGLVSAAVGFLA
+720 QVAAGFVSAAVGFLA

-870 SIIAA
+870 AIIAA

-967 KAADVLNGIKER
+967 KAADVLNGIKEL
-979 VGNVVQGVKG
+979 VGNVVQGVKD

-1009 NAVTSGSPAQQSMEA
+1009 SAVTSGSPAQQSMEA

>member
-277 LRQLVVGALIFN
+277 LRQLVAGALIFN
-289 LISKALTTLVNGM
+289 LISKALTALVNEM

-397 NKNDSGGGGGSGISP
+397 NKNDSGGGGSGIAP
-412 DFSGIDESVNAL
+412 DFSGIDETANAL

-522 GILANAFNLGADIVG
+522 GILANAFNLGADIAG

-577 QTMEQIG
+577 QTMEQIR

-628 AALGNLYNEVIRPL
+628 AALGNLYNEVIKPL

-679 EAIGFLVGA
+679 EVIGFLVGA
-688 FGTAFAVVS
+688 FG
-697 AGAAVFGVLKTAVSL
+697 
-712 AAAAFGGL
+712 GL
-720 QAAAGLVSAAVGFLA
+720 QVAAGFVSAAVGFLA

-870 SIIAA
+870 AIIAA

-890 LISWLLATFGPVFKD
+890 LISWLLATFGPVFKN

-979 VGNVVQGVKG
+979 VGNVVQGVKD

-1037 AVIPPNR
+1037 AVIPPNH

>member
-277 LRQLVVGALIFN
+277 LRQLVAGALIFN
-289 LISKALTTLVNGM
+289 LISKALTALVNEM

-312 QQAFAQLKGSAATAA
+312 QKAFAQLKGSAATAA

-359 TGKSIGAMKKQ
+359 TGKSIGVMKKQ

-397 NKNDSGGGGGSGISP
+397 NKNDSGGGGSGISP

-537 LFGDFAAAVAV
+537 LFGDYAAAVAV

-628 AALGNLYNEVIRPL
+628 AALGNLYNEVIKPL

-670 LADPLHSVG
+670 LADPLHIAG

-688 FGTAFAVVS
+688 FG
-697 AGAAVFGVLKTAVSL
+697 
-712 AAAAFGGL
+712 GL
-720 QAAAGLVSAAVGFLA
+720 QVAAGFVSAAVGFLA

-870 SIIAA
+870 AIIAA

-967 KAADVLNGIKER
+967 KAADVLNGIKEL
-979 VGNVVQGVKG
+979 VGNVVQGVKD

-1037 AVIPPNR
+1037 AVIPPNH

>member
-101 DQTVERLTADYKAFL
+101 DQTVERLTADYKSFL

-135 AVNANYKSR
+135 AVNADYKAR

-277 LRQLVVGALIFN
+277 LRQLVAGALIFN
-289 LISKALTTLVNGM
+289 LISKALTALVNEM

-397 NKNDSGGGGGSGISP
+397 NKNDSGGGGSGISP

-577 QTMEQIG
+577 QTVEQIG

-628 AALGNLYNEVIRPL
+628 AALGNLYNEVIKPL

-688 FGTAFAVVS
+688 FGTAFAVAS
-697 AGAAVFGVLKTAVSL
+697 AGAAVFGL

-720 QAAAGLVSAAVGFLA
+720 QAAAGLASAAVGFLA

-810 QSLWEIVI
+810 QNLWEIII

-850 ITDLVQ
+850 IAALVQ

-870 SIIAA
+870 AIIAA

-933 GIIDFLTG
+933 GIIDFLTS

-948 GAWNAIKQIFF
+948 GAWNAVKEIFF

-967 KAADVLNGIKER
+967 KAADVLNGIKEL
-979 VGNVVQGVKG
+979 VGNVVQGVKD

-1037 AVIPPNR
+1037 AVIPPNH

-1075 AQGGQDI
+1075 AQGGQEI

>member
-198 AAAVDEA
+198 AAVVDEA

-277 LRQLVVGALIFN
+277 LRQLVAGALIFN
-289 LISKALTTLVNGM
+289 LISKALTALVNEM

-312 QQAFAQLKGSAATAA
+312 QKAFAQLKGSAATAA

-359 TGKSIGAMKKQ
+359 TGKSIGVMKKQ

-397 NKNDSGGGGGSGISP
+397 NKNDSGGGGSGISP

-628 AALGNLYNEVIRPL
+628 AALWNLYNEVIKPL

-670 LADPLHSVG
+670 LADPLHSAG

-688 FGTAFAVVS
+688 FG
-697 AGAAVFGVLKTAVSL
+697 
-712 AAAAFGGL
+712 GL
-720 QAAAGLVSAAVGFLA
+720 QVAAGLVSAAVGFLA

-967 KAADVLNGIKER
+967 KAADVLNGIKEL
-979 VGNVVQGVKG
+979 VGNVVQGVKD

-1037 AVIPPNR
+1037 AVIPPNH

>member
-211 TVAGLQNQQAALTA
+211 TVAGLQNQQTALTA

-253 DGAITT
+253 DEAITT

-277 LRQLVVGALIFN
+277 LRQLAVGALIFN

-397 NKNDSGGGGGSGISP
+397 NKNDSGGGGSGISP

-569 ANSALGMV
+569 ANSALGRV

-618 GISDGIANFY
+618 GISDGIADFY
-628 AALGNLYNEVIRPL
+628 AALGNLYNEVIKPL

-688 FGTAFAVVS
+688 FAV
-697 AGAAVFGVLKTAVSL
+697 
-712 AAAAFGGL
+712 
-720 QAAAGLVSAAVGFLA
+720 VSAAVGLLA

-870 SIIAA
+870 AIIAT

-890 LISWLLATFGPVFKD
+890 LISWLLATFGPVFKG

-967 KAADVLNGIKER
+967 KAADVLKGIKER
-979 VGNVVQGVKG
+979 VGNVVQGVKD
-989 LVSGLGDL
+989 LVNGLGDL

-1037 AVIPPNR
+1037 AVIPPNH

>member
-211 TVAGLQNQQAALTA
+211 TVAGLQNQQTTLTA

-253 DGAITT
+253 DEAITT

-277 LRQLVVGALIFN
+277 LRQLVVGAQIFN

-302 GTAILKTNGV
+302 GTAILKTDGV
-312 QQAFAQLKGSAATAA
+312 RQAFAQLKGSAATAA

-397 NKNDSGGGGGSGISP
+397 NKNDSGGGGSGISP

-456 LAKIGAILKEI
+456 LAKIGALLKEI

-577 QTMEQIG
+577 QTMAQIG
-584 YALAKPLMQPFIDN
+584 YALAKPLLQPFIDN

-628 AALGNLYNEVIRPL
+628 AALGNLYNEVIKPL

-679 EAIGFLVGA
+679 EVIGFLVGA
-688 FGTAFAVVS
+688 FG
-697 AGAAVFGVLKTAVSL
+697 
-712 AAAAFGGL
+712 GL
-720 QAAAGLVSAAVGFLA
+720 QVAAGFVSAAVGFLA
-735 SPFGIAVAAI
+735 SPFGIAVATI

-787 ATAVEETWTT
+787 ATAVEETWAT

-933 GIIDFLTG
+933 GIIDFLTS

-967 KAADVLNGIKER
+967 KAADALNGIKEL
-979 VGNVVQGVKG
+979 VGNVVQGVKD

-1037 AVIPPNR
+1037 AVIPPNH

>member
-277 LRQLVVGALIFN
+277 LRQLVAGALIFN
-289 LISKALTTLVNGM
+289 LISKALTALVNEM

-312 QQAFAQLKGSAATAA
+312 QKAFAQLKGSAATAA

-359 TGKSIGAMKKQ
+359 TGKSIGVMKKQ

-397 NKNDSGGGGGSGISP
+397 NKNDSGGGGSGISP

-569 ANSALGMV
+569 ANSALGRV

-628 AALGNLYNEVIRPL
+628 AALGNLYNEVIKPL

-670 LADPLHSVG
+670 LADPLHIAG

-688 FGTAFAVVS
+688 FG
-697 AGAAVFGVLKTAVSL
+697 
-712 AAAAFGGL
+712 GL
-720 QAAAGLVSAAVGFLA
+720 QVAAGFVSAAVGFLA

-850 ITDLVQ
+850 TTDLVQ

-870 SIIAA
+870 AIIAA

-890 LISWLLATFGPVFKD
+890 LISWLLATFGPVFKY

-979 VGNVVQGVKG
+979 VGNVVQGVKD

-1037 AVIPPNR
+1037 AVIPPNH

>member
-33 KQIASLDRQITT
+33 KQIASLDGQITT

-57 KTAQEAAASTQEAI
+57 KTVQEAAASTQEAI

-211 TVAGLQNQQAALTA
+211 TVAGLQNQQTALTA

-236 QQKLAGSLP
+236 QQKLAGSTS

-272 YFGSR
+272 HFGSR
-277 LRQLVVGALIFN
+277 LRQLVAGALIFN
-289 LISKALTTLVNGM
+289 LISKALTALVNGM

-312 QQAFAQLKGSAATAA
+312 RQAFAQLKGSAATAA

-370 GKAISATGSAAKKA
+370 GKAIAATGSAAKKA

-397 NKNDSGGGGGSGISP
+397 NKNDSGGGSGIAP
-412 DFSGIDESVNAL
+412 DFSGIDETANAL

-670 LADPLHSVG
+670 LADPLHIAG

-688 FGTAFAVVS
+688 FG
-697 AGAAVFGVLKTAVSL
+697 
-712 AAAAFGGL
+712 GL
-720 QAAAGLVSAAVGFLA
+720 QVAAGWVSAAVGFLA

-870 SIIAA
+870 AIIAA

-948 GAWNAIKQIFF
+948 GAWNAIKQTFF

-967 KAADVLNGIKER
+967 KAADVLNGIKEL
-979 VGNVVQGVKG
+979 VGNVVQGVKD

-1009 NAVTSGSPAQQSMEA
+1009 NAVTSGAPAQQSMEA

-1075 AQGGQDI
+1075 AQGGQNI